1 MSRPVGSKNKPRS
14 TDTGVTV
21 FTRTDDAYGQA
32 FLNAPV
38 VGPRFGGTT
47 GYLMDRGAIE
57 NIYLGNGFG
66 RLIIDRV
73 AEEMTRAGFELENL
87 APEIE
92 DQVIARIEELN
103 AMNKLCDALK
113 WSRAFGGSA
122 VVLGLKDGGSFTTPL
137 VPEKIQSV
145 EFLRVYDRFQIDAVS
160 KYSDPT
166 LENYGRVEVW
176 RINPTNVTVSG
187 GATSYDVHESRI
199 FIFDGDSI
207 PNALR
212 NQNQGWGASILQKCL
227 TELRRL
233 NNAHKWAEMLLER
246 SQQAVHGIPD
256 LSSTLADPAGKA
268 MMIQRIDIVDQVRNA
283 QNTVVIDALET
294 YEIKQAPMG
303 GVPDVLDRFAEALS
317 SVTGI
322 PVFVLMGRSA
332 GGLNSPG
339 ESNEK
344 SWYSQIEN
352 MQNTMLRNPLDKLI
366 SYIILASNG
375 GKSDGA
381 DYSLEFK
388 PLAVPNDKDEAEIEL
403 KKSQSLKTKAD
414 AHNVYVTMGALDPS
428 EVRKELAVE
437 NEFIDDSIEPIA
449 PAEKLQEQANEF
461 AESQAK
467 IIASKPAVVGQSKP
481 KPKPGSSNA
490 KA

>member
-14 TDTGVTV
+14 VETGVTV

-32 FLNAPV
+32 FLNAPTAKA
-38 VGPRFGGTT
+38 PYGGNVSF
-47 GYLMDRGAIE
+47 LMDRGSIE

-92 DQVIARIEELN
+92 DTVIARIEELD

-122 VVLGLKDGGSFTTPL
+122 VVLGLKDGGDFVTPL
-137 VPEKIQSV
+137 VPEKIQAV
-145 EFLRVYDRFQIDAVS
+145 EFLRVYDRFEIDAVS
-160 KYSDPT
+160 KYKDPT
-166 LENYGRVEVW
+166 LENYGRVDIW
-176 RINPTNVTVSG
+176 RINPG
-187 GATSYDVHESRI
+187 KDADPYEVHESRI

-207 PNALR
+207 PNSLR
-212 NQNQGWGASILQKCL
+212 NQNQGWGASILQKCII
-227 TELRRL
+227 ELRRL
-233 NNAHKWAEMLLER
+233 NNSHKWAEMLLER

-256 LSSTLADPAGKA
+256 LSSTLADPAGKQLLV
-268 MMIQRIDIVDQVRNA
+268 QRIDIVDQVRSA
-283 QNTVVIDALET
+283 QNTVVIDSLET
-294 YEIKQAPMG
+294 YEIKQAPMS

-375 GKSDGA
+375 GKSDGE

-388 PLAVPNDKDEAEIEL
+388 PLSVPNEKDEAEIEF
-403 KKSQSLKTKAD
+403 KKAQALKTKAD
-414 AHNVYVTMGALDPS
+414 AHSVYVTMGALDPI

-437 NEFIDDSIEPIA
+437 NEYIDDSIEPIA

-467 IIASKPAVVGQSKP
+467 ILASKPAVTGQSKP
-481 KPKPGSSNA
+481 KPKPGGKNA

>member
-1 MSRPVGSKNKPRS
+1 MSRPFGSKNKPRVVE
-14 TDTGVTV
+14 TGNTV

-32 FLNAPV
+32 FLNSPTVRAQ
-38 VGPRFGGTT
+38 FGGTV
-47 GYLMDRGAIE
+47 GWLMDRQTIE
-57 NIYLGNGFG
+57 DIYLGNGFG

-87 APEIE
+87 EPEIE
-92 DQVIARIEELN
+92 DTVIARIEELN

-122 VVLGLKDGGSFTTPL
+122 IVLGLKDGGDFLSPL
-137 VPEKIQSV
+137 VPEKIQAV
-145 EFLRVYDRFQIDAVS
+145 EFLRVYDRFQIDAIS
-160 KYSDPT
+160 KYSDPAF
-166 LENYGRVEVW
+166 ENYGRVEFW
-176 RINPTNVTVSG
+176 RINPAD
-187 GATSYDVHESRI
+187 GATPYVVHESRI

-207 PNALR
+207 PNSLR
-212 NQNQGWGASILQKCL
+212 NQNQGWGASILQKCII
-227 TELRRL
+227 ELRRL
-233 NNAHKWAEMLLER
+233 NNAHKWAEMLLQR

-256 LSSTLADPAGKA
+256 LSSTLADPAGKSLL
-268 MMIQRIDIVDQVRNA
+268 IQRIDIVDQVRNA

-375 GKSDGA
+375 GKNDGA

-388 PLAVPNDKDEAEIEL
+388 PLAVPNDKDEADIEL
-403 KKSQSLKTKAD
+403 KKSQALKTKAD
-414 AHNVYVTMGALDPS
+414 AHNVYVNMGALDPL

-437 NEFIDDSIEPIA
+437 NEYIDDSIEPIA

-461 AESQAK
+461 AQSQAK
-467 IIASKPAVVGQSKP
+467 IIASKPAATG
-481 KPKPGSSNA
+481 KPKPGGKNA